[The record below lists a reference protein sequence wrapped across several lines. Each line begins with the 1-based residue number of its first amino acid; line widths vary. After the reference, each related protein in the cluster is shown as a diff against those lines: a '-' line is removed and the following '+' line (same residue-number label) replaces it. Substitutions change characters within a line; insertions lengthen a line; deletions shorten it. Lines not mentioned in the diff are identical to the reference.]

1 MKIFEVSGAPAGVA
15 EQLAEAPHPAGSV
28 RARRRFLLL
37 LTAMAVL
44 SAMDRQILAV
54 VIEPVKAEFGLSD
67 LQMGLVS
74 GLGFALSF
82 SLLGVPLGRVADRV
96 ERRSLIAIT
105 RGLGGLVA
113 ALAAGAT
120 GFWTLMASR
129 AGGALSDAGG
139 GPASLSLIADLY
151 APAQRSRAMSV
162 FGVGSAI
169 GAMLALVLGSWMA
182 QRWGWR
188 ATLATVGASAV
199 VLALLLRVL
208 VREPPRGAAPPMH
221 PDAAGASAVAL
232 VWREPVARW
241 LMVGAAFTLLAGYSF
256 GAWNFSYLVR
266 SHGLTLR
273 QAGWVSGLAAIG
285 SVAGSLAA
293 GALADRL
300 VRQRHAR
307 WQIGVPLC
315 GVALALPIGLLY
327 FALPAGQVGA
337 AALMVTLFA
346 FFIAWWV
353 APCYAAL
360 SLVVP
365 QQRRAT
371 ASAMVMLA
379 GSIVG
384 GGIGPIFT
392 GALSA
397 WLTPWLH
404 GQALRAALICTVAL
418 MGLSV
423 YAFWRAMRA
432 YPAALRRMAD
442 STAVRAP

>member
-1 MKIFEVSGAPAGVA
+1 
-15 EQLAEAPHPAGSV
+15 
-28 RARRRFLLL
+28 
-37 LTAMAVL
+37 MAVL

-54 VIEPVKAEFGLSD
+54 VVEPVKAEFGLSD
-67 LQMGLVS
+67 LQIGLVS

-96 ERRSLIAIT
+96 ERRSLIAFT

-120 GFWTLMASR
+120 GFWTLMVSR
-129 AGGALSDAGG
+129 SGSALSDAGG
-139 GPASLSLIADLY
+139 APASMSLIADLY

-162 FGVGSAI
+162 FGVGSAL

-188 ATLATVGASAV
+188 ATLAIVGASAV
-199 VLALLLRVL
+199 VPALMLRL
-208 VREPPRGAAPPMH
+208 FMREPPRGAAPQIVQ
-221 PDAAGASAVAL
+221 DASGAGAVAL
-232 VWREPVARW
+232 VWRAPVARW

-266 SHGLTLR
+266 SHGLSLR
-273 QAGWVSGLAAIG
+273 HAGWVSGLAAIA
-285 SVAGSLAA
+285 SVAGSLVA

-300 VRQRHAR
+300 VRRRHAR

-315 GVALALPIGLLY
+315 GVTLAMPIGLLY
-327 FALPAGQVGA
+327 FALPAGQAGA
-337 AALMVTLFA
+337 AALMVSLFA

-365 QQRRAT
+365 HQRRAT

-418 MGLSV
+418 MSLSV

-432 YPAALRRMAD
+432 YPAALRGMAD
-442 STAVRAP
+442 SAAATPAQPAV